1 MRSRRPWLD
10 PTTTT
15 TTSTIFFLLFASF
28 FVSLQLFPFDFVFF
42 FLFLIN
48 SNLTVQSAAGT
59 VEPVI
64 SAQIIRLPNELTDPE
79 RIVCVAY
86 LPLLPNWRSTGKVW
100 STGIK
105 ELSQTALPAG
115 YTSN

>member
-1 MRSRRPWLD
+1 M
-10 PTTTT
+10 
-15 TTSTIFFLLFASF
+15 STFSPANIPSNVNTLEELAAWAMLALSE
-28 FVSLQLFPFDFVFF
+28 L
-42 FLFLIN
+42 N

-64 SAQIIRLPNELTDPE
+64 STQVIRLPNELTDPE
-79 RIVCVAY
+79 RLICVAY
-86 LPLLPNWRSTGKVW
+86 LPLLANWKSTGKIW

-115 YTSN
+115 FTSN

>member
-1 MRSRRPWLD
+1 M
-10 PTTTT
+10 TA
-15 TTSTIFFLLFASF
+15 FATANIPSNVNTLEELAAWVMF
-28 FVSLQLFPFDFVFF
+28 ALAE
-42 FLFLIN
+42 IN

-86 LPLLPNWRSTGKVW
+86 LALQANWRSTGKVW
-100 STGIK
+100 STGVK

-115 YTSN
+115 YTAN